1 MGTSRRHLV
10 AGNWKMNKVQA
21 DGLDL
26 ARAVAAQLGDNAAI
40 DVLICPPA
48 TLLLPIAAI
57 LQGSAVKLGAQDCHH
72 APAGAFTGDL
82 SAAMIADVGCSH
94 VILGHSERR
103 TYHHESNEL
112 VRAKAEAAIAAGL
125 IPVICVGETEAQ
137 RDAGDA
143 YITVETQLRRSI
155 PTGIKNEIVIAYE
168 PIWAIG
174 TGRTASPQDV
184 EKMHRHIRQVVRVVV
199 AGGSEMRLLY
209 GGSVKPNNAAELMSI
224 EDVDGTLVGGA
235 SLVAEEFAAIIDAS
249 GAARP

>member
-1 MGTSRRHLV
+1 
-10 AGNWKMNKVQA
+10 MNKVQA

-26 ARAVAAQLGDNAAI
+26 ARALAARLGDKATA

-48 TLLLPIAAI
+48 TLLLPIAEI
-57 LQGSAVKLGAQDCHH
+57 LKGSAVKLGAQDCHH
-72 APAGAFTGDL
+72 AANGAFTGDL

-103 TYHHESNEL
+103 MYHHESNEL
-112 VRAKAEAAIAAGL
+112 VRAKVEAAIAVGL
-125 IPVICVGETEAQ
+125 VPVICVGESEAQ

-155 PTGIKNEIVIAYE
+155 PQSVTSEMVIAYE

-184 EKMHRHIRQVVRVVV
+184 EKMHLHIRQVVSVVV
-199 AGGSEMRLLY
+199 ENGSEMRLLY
-209 GGSVKPNNAAELMSI
+209 GGSVKSGNAAEIMAI

-235 SLVAEEFAAIIDAS
+235 SLIASEFAAIIDAS
-249 GAARP
+249 GTARP